1 MLMQN
6 FHYLTLLLPRA
17 RGINVDADLATYVA
31 VSKIAKGQRTV
42 LLTEEYLPRLGLP
55 V

>member
-1 MLMQN
+1 MIN
-6 FHYLTLLLPRA
+6 V
-17 RGINVDADLATYVA
+17 INVDADLTTYVA
-31 VSKIAKGQRTV
+31 VSKVVKGQRTV